1 MTQIEVKMILKNN
14 DEEKK
19 VYFFTNIHGPYF
31 SDDDITDAICEK
43 IEEMALKYADWA
55 KCGYATALYEGSE
68 LFTLTFMDDGSKHNL
83 FSKKMGEMKNT
94 TLH

>member
-14 DEEKK
+14 NEEKK

-68 LFTLTFMDDGSKHNL
+68 LFTLTFMDDGSKHNSL
-83 FSKKMGEMKNT
+83 SKKMGEMKNT